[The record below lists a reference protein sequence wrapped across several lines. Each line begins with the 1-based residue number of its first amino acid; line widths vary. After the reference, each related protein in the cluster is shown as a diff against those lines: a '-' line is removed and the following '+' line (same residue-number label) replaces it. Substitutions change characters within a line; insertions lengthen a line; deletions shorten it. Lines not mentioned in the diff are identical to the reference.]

1 VAFEAV
7 AACFSASDKY
17 ISRAQPDYPIDT
29 MTDAIV
35 PDATHAA
42 KCISIARSQSRL
54 KLQELRRA
62 ANPSSFLS

>member
-1 VAFEAV
+1 MAFEAV

-17 ISRAQPDYPIDT
+17 ISRARPDYSIDT
-29 MTDAIV
+29 MIDPIV
-35 PDATHAA
+35 LNATHAA